1 MAGKKISELP
11 ALAGSLAA
19 TDLFEVSDHGG
30 GAAYS
35 SKSVSA
41 ATIAASVYG
50 LTTGFT
56 EGSIVFI
63 DGSGL
68 IAQDNANFFWDD
80 SNNRL
85 GIGVD
90 DPDSTLEVWS
100 ASSQQKWSYSD
111 LSFATM
117 FVDAD
122 SHTTFATGEDGDLTL
137 DIAGDIELNAM
148 TNIIFK
154 SAAVTMGQMSLV
166 GSVTVTGGQIATNR
180 KLAIT
185 STTDGDFDGDVV
197 YFGTGTTAVGKMY
210 YFDGTDWLAT
220 DANTAASAAA
230 KQLLG
235 IGLGT
240 TPATHGMLLRGMVT
254 LDHDPGAIGDVL
266 YISGTAG
273 EATSTAPS
281 TSGDTV
287 RIVGY
292 CMDSTNGQIWFNPS
306 SEYILLA

>member
-11 ALAGSLAA
+11 ALGGPFAA
-19 TDLFEVSDHGG
+19 TDLFEISDHGG

-35 SKSVSA
+35 SKSITGTNISSGVFANDS
-41 ATIAASVYG
+41 G
-50 LTTGFT
+50 LT
-56 EGSIVFI
+56 ENSVVFA
-63 DGSGL
+63 GAGGVLS
-68 IAQDNANFFWDD
+68 QDTTNFIWDHG
-80 SNNRL
+80 NNRL
-85 GIGVD
+85 GIGVN
-90 DPDSTLEVWS
+90 DPDSALEVLS
-100 ASSQQKWSYSD
+100 TTTQQKWSYD
-111 LSFATM
+111 GDSFATI
-117 FVDAD
+117 FVEDD
-122 SHTTFATGEDGDLTL
+122 SHTTLANAENGDFTL
-137 DIAGDIELNAM
+137 DIAGDIEINAIS
-148 TNIIFK
+148 NITFK
-154 SAAVTMGQMSLV
+154 SAAVTMGQMSLI

-220 DANTAASAAA
+220 DANTADSAAA

-306 SEYILLA
+306 TEWILLA